1 MLRLRN
7 SFPIVR
13 QSPGCHVA
21 FAQLLS
27 YCCLTCVTPINHMLL
42 DILTLAA
49 ILTARDQ
56 LAAQQF
62 LRQLTYRPYHIQ
74 IEGIPDYPK
83 VIVLKAVA
91 IAGLGAKEWLQAL
104 Y

>member
-1 MLRLRN
+1 
-7 SFPIVR
+7 
-13 QSPGCHVA
+13 
-21 FAQLLS
+21 
-27 YCCLTCVTPINHMLL
+27 MLL

-49 ILTARDQ
+49 ILAARDR

-62 LRQLTYRPYHIQ
+62 LRELTYRPYHIQ

-83 VIVLKAVA
+83 VVVLKAVA